1 MRIHQVHSLYQ
12 SRLDR
17 ATKPF
22 NARGSKVVR
31 CQFCQVTEK
40 HCICSHQPNIQSDI
54 SALIIMSDNE
64 ILKPSN
70 TGRLIADILKDTHA
84 FQWSRTE
91 PEQALLALLKD
102 DKYQPV
108 IIFPEDYVDEKS
120 RLIQVEDL
128 VKQEKLTEQALPK
141 EQGLP
146 KDANSI
152 PSKKPLL
159 IFLDGSWREAR
170 KMFRKSDYL
179 SSLPVLSVN
188 PDTVSNYMMRKS
200 DNEKHLAT
208 AEVASLVINMLGD
221 SNTAQML
228 SLWFD
233 TFKEGYLLSKTRL
246 KHDLSKPML
255 AKYVQFT
262 KNIEHRVTT

>member
-1 MRIHQVHSLYQ
+1 MRIHQVHRLYQ

-31 CQFCQVTEK
+31 CQFCQVTEQ
-40 HCICSHQPNIQSDI
+40 HCICSHQPNIQSNV
-54 SALIIMSDNE
+54 SAVIIMSDNE

-70 TGRLIADILKDTHA
+70 TGRLIADTLEDTHA

-91 PEQALLALLKD
+91 PEQALLALLNN
-102 DKYQPV
+102 DKYLPV

-128 VKQEKLTEQALPK
+128 VTQVKLT
-141 EQGLP
+141 GHGFS
-146 KDANSI
+146 KDTDTISG
-152 PSKKPLL
+152 KKALL

-179 SSLPVLSVN
+179 AHLPVLSVN

-200 DNEKHLAT
+200 DNENHLAT
-208 AEVASLVINMLGD
+208 AEVASLVLNMLGD
-221 SNTAQML
+221 FTASKTL
-228 SLWFD
+228 SLWFEA
-233 TFKEGYLLSKTRL
+233 FKEGYLLSKTRL

-255 AKYVQFT
+255 AKYT
-262 KNIEHRVTT
+262 EYSKNIEQRVTT